1 MQKVE
6 KPNKKT
12 VENQS
17 AESKND
23 KIGGLLFQISE
34 LNIIIGVSNDDFE
47 RAITAIYD
55 IFVTVRL

>member
-23 KIGGLLFQISE
+23 KIGGLLFQISD
-34 LNIIIGVSNDDFE
+34 LNIIIYDQNFLCIHCTIVKYLKDFP
-47 RAITAIYD
+47 D
-55 IFVTVRL
+55 